1 MNTPANEAD
10 LSGFIP
16 DMPEM
21 WGWQQKSLTS
31 ELDHDTSQF
40 LESNISPIASLRF
53 TPARPLS
60 WYWSHDLPEHFRK
73 LLANMGFTC
82 VRLVEYRLQGQVHTA
97 ALFHKRRAAP
107 HQSLW
112 RSLSPEDIRQSNHQ
126 GNLKTESIQITEEA
140 AQQRICVLGYPSE
153 ESSTKIHLNANWDEL
168 QCLVQSGLS
177 ISDLLPYQLNRA
189 QRFAIITDAMG
200 PTTFVLSGADHGE
213 LMFWLKQRRLVLYR
227 LRRYI
232 EDGNVK
238 FAAIAHYSNVR
249 AWSWWVGIDAAHLSS
264 KIKAV
269 GGYLADFDAY
279 LNEAGQLRFAAVVY
293 RSRS

>member
-1 MNTPANEAD
+1 MNTPAPEAD
-10 LSGFIP
+10 NSGFIP
-16 DMPEM
+16 DIPEM
-21 WGWQQKSLTS
+21 WGWQHKSLSS
-31 ELDHDTSQF
+31 ELDRDTSQF

-60 WYWSHDLPEHFRK
+60 WYWSHDLPEHFSK

-82 VRLVEYRLQGQVHTA
+82 IRLIEYRLQGQRHTA
-97 ALFHKRRAAP
+97 GLFHKRRASL
-107 HQSLW
+107 HQPLW
-112 RSLSPEDIRQSNHQ
+112 RTLSPEDIRLSNVQ
-126 GNLKTESIQITEEA
+126 GNLKAESLQITNDGV
-140 AQQRICVLGYPSE
+140 QHRISVLGYSSA
-153 ESSTKIHLNANWDEL
+153 ESSTRIHLNANWDEL

-177 ISDLLPYQLNRA
+177 IADLLPYQENRS

-200 PTTFVLSGADHGE
+200 PTTFVLSGADHAE

-238 FAAIAHYSNVR
+238 FAAVAHYSNVR
-249 AWSWWVGIDAAHLSS
+249 AWSWWIGVDAAHLAR

-269 GGYLADFDAY
+269 GGYLVDFDAY
-279 LNEAGQLRFAAVVY
+279 LNESGQLRFAAVVY
-293 RSRS
+293 RSRT

>member
-1 MNTPANEAD
+1 MNTPGPEAD
-10 LSGFIP
+10 NSGFIP
-16 DMPEM
+16 DTPEM
-21 WGWQQKSLTS
+21 WGWQQKSLSS

-60 WYWSHDLPEHFRK
+60 WYWSHDLPEHFVK
-73 LLANMGFTC
+73 LLANMGFTGI
-82 VRLVEYRLQGQVHTA
+82 RLIEYQLQGRGHTA
-97 ALFHKRRAAP
+97 GLFHKRRASP
-107 HQSLW
+107 HRSQW
-112 RSLSPEDIRQSNHQ
+112 RTLNPEDISRSNAQ
-126 GNLKTESIQITEEA
+126 GNLKAESIKISHDGV
-140 AQQRICVLGYPSE
+140 QQRVAVLGYPSE
-153 ESSTKIHLNANWDEL
+153 ESSTRIHLNANWDEL

-177 ISDLLPYQLNRA
+177 IADLLPYQVNRS

-232 EDGNVK
+232 EDGKVK
-238 FAAIAHYSNVR
+238 FAAVAHYSDVR
-249 AWSWWVGIDAAHLSS
+249 SWSWWIGVDAALLAR

-269 GGYLADFDAY
+269 GGYLVDIDPY